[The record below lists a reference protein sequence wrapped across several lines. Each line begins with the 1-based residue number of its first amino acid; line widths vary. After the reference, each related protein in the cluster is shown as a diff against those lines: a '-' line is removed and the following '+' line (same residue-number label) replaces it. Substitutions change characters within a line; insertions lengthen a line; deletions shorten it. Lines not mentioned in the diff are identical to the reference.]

1 MGSLGNG
8 EYTTRAKARFKGA
21 MRFIRSHEDSIRK
34 DSLAKKLLCK
44 NAKEFWKEIKRMYSK
59 VSLPNVIDGVCFTF
73 CFGNVYDCVYG
84 FK

>member
-1 MGSLGNG
+1 MNTQHELRPDLRVRC
-8 EYTTRAKARFKGA
+8 ECDLF
-21 MRFIRSHEDSIRK
+21 HEDSLRI

-44 NAKEFWKEIKRMYSK
+44 NDKEFWKEIRRMHSK